1 MYYYFHV
8 CSNEY
13 YCLLKKKFMWVRCY
27 LIFHIE
33 TYFLCIIL
41 NYKNLKFKHL
51 INNIIIDLWSFE
63 NFVSMEDIRRKCNLM
78 MDLSKFTSNK
88 KILNEVVVLD
98 YNQVCSLILSLSK
111 PEIIIQL
118 FKLYNINPFRNM
130 QIAFYEEGKYFHNY
144 NKWRRNCVV
153 LGHSNQIA
161 WSLEIG
167 LC

>member
-1 MYYYFHV
+1 
-8 CSNEY
+8 
-13 YCLLKKKFMWVRCY
+13 
-27 LIFHIE
+27 
-33 TYFLCIIL
+33 
-41 NYKNLKFKHL
+41 
-51 INNIIIDLWSFE
+51 
-63 NFVSMEDIRRKCNLM
+63 M

-98 YNQVCSLILSLSK
+98 YNQVCSPILSLSK

-118 FKLYNINPFRNM
+118 FKLYNINPFSNM